1 MENTMSRLSPTVL
14 ALSLAAALTAIP
26 AEAAQRAFVS
36 SSGNDAN
43 TASGC
48 GLATPCRSFASA
60 QTVVSDGGEI
70 VALDAAGYGPITIV
84 KNVTITANPGF
95 YAGIASPSGDAVTIA
110 TSNINVILRG
120 LNINGTGGANGVVMT
135 DGASLAIEN
144 CVISNFTNR
153 GVFVDAPAKVRIA
166 DSVVR
171 GNGLDGIVF
180 GNGATA
186 DVVSTKAVA
195 NGQVGIQALGDV
207 ASTITTVAVS
217 DSIASGNLFGMA
229 ANSIDAAATARLT
242 VTHSTASNNANA
254 GIFAFTSPGPALVTV
269 GYSMA
274 TGNGIGLQNSGAT
287 LRSLGNNIVNQN
299 GTDTSGA
306 ITTIAGI

>member
-1 MENTMSRLSPTVL
+1 MSRLSPAVL
-14 ALSLAAALTAIP
+14 ALCLAAAVAAIP

-48 GLATPCRSFASA
+48 GLAAPCRSFASA
-60 QTVVSDGGEI
+60 QTVVNDGGEI
-70 VALDAAGYGPITIV
+70 VALDGAGYGPITV
-84 KNVTITANPGF
+84 TKNVTITANPGF
-95 YAGIASPSGDAVTIA
+95 YAGIAAATGDAVTIA
-110 TSNINVILRG
+110 TANINVILRG
-120 LNINGTGGANGVVMT
+120 LNINGVGGTNGVVMT
-135 DGASLAIEN
+135 NGTSLAIEN
-144 CVISNFTNR
+144 CVISNFTSR

-195 NGQVGIQALGDV
+195 NGQVGISVLGDV

-217 DSIASGNLFGMA
+217 DSIASGNLFGMV
-229 ANSIDAAATARLT
+229 ANSFEAGGTATARLT

-299 GTDTSGA
+299 GTDTSGT
-306 ITTIAGI
+306 ITTISGV